1 MSVARTNSGPRQ
13 APRRE
18 PLRPALRHTFEGGQA
33 NTGHDQASWVDRDG
47 KVGPKD
53 KAYRLSWDAPRN
65 PEVEA
70 LLEYLKTL

>member
-1 MSVARTNSGPRQ
+1 VS
-13 APRRE
+13 RE
-18 PLRPALRHTFEGGQA
+18 PIRDLDKLRAENPSARLFDTFEDGQA